1 MHVLILLLIY
11 GYFGKFYILFISIIM
26 DMTQNEVRVTLP
38 KEMKDRLVQRAKS
51 LGIKP
56 TEYIR
61 SLVIEDFKKDIG
73 KGK

>member
-1 MHVLILLLIY
+1 MA
-11 GYFGKFYILFISIIM
+11 M
-26 DMTQNEVRVTLP
+26 AQNEVRVTLS
-38 KEMKDRLVQRAKS
+38 KELKARLVQRAKS

-61 SLVIEDFKKDIG
+61 SLLIEDFKKEIG

>member
-1 MHVLILLLIY
+1 
-11 GYFGKFYILFISIIM
+11 M
-26 DMTQNEVRVTLP
+26 DMAQNEVRVTLP
-38 KEMKDRLVQRAKS
+38 KELKARLVQRAKY

-61 SLVIEDFKKDIG
+61 SLIIEDFKREIR